1 MPGDGYAEVWV
12 KMEAANPTG
21 SYKDRMAL
29 AMIEAAETDGRL
41 RPGQLVVEYT
51 GGSTGSSL
59 AFVCAVKGYPLRI
72 VLSDAFSEEKIR
84 TGHRPCRAGG
94 GPALA
99 RFVIYFGGSA
109 VAGIIGWMT
118 IFATIIW
125 PKMKQQP
132 RVQQLK
138 TLTAIHFF
146 RYFATT
152 LLIAGL
158 VSRKLPSGFADPA
171 AFGDLIS
178 LGLAYIAFIGLQR
191 STTEKATAVSGVDL
205 QHCRRGRPASGHGP
219 GARAHS

>member
-1 MPGDGYAEVWV
+1 M
-12 KMEAANPTG
+12 
-21 SYKDRMAL
+21 S
-29 AMIEAAETDGRL
+29 I
-41 RPGQLVVEYT
+41 
-51 GGSTGSSL
+51 
-59 AFVCAVKGYPLRI
+59 
-72 VLSDAFSEEKIR
+72 
-84 TGHRPCRAGG
+84 
-94 GPALA
+94 
-99 RFVIYFGGSA
+99 IYFGGSA
-109 VAGIIGWMT
+109 AAGIIGWAT

-132 RVQQLK
+132 RAQQLK

-191 STTEKATAVSGVDL
+191 PRTGEPSLFPVWIFNIVGAADLLLAMVLGPALIRDPGDLGLGYIVPTVYVPLLLVAHFYALKVLSQRSSEKSVAIRHASAAGA
-205 QHCRRGRPASGHGP
+205 GR
-219 GARAHS
+219 